1 MTGDSKSL
9 FNRLTRELFN
19 FIEKCTGIDLSIH
32 KWIIFYYFPFAR

>member
-19 FIEKCTGIDLSIH
+19 FIGKSTGIDLSIRNL
-32 KWIIFYYFPFAR
+32 IIFYYFPFTR